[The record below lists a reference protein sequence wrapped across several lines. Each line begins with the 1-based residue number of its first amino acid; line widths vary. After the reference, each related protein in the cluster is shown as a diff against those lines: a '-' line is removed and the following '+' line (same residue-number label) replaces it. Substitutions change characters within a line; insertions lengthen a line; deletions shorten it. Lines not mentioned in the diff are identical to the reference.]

1 MKLYYSPNLNPRVA
15 VAVAQYLQAPVEYV
29 SASPRA
35 PGNTEAFRAINPNAL
50 VPVLVDGERRIW
62 ETDAIACYLSR
73 ATGSDFWRTGED
85 APEMIMWVSWAA
97 NHFNAAGGALYFEK
111 LIRPKYMGQPG
122 IPAVIEEGL
131 RDFRT
136 HAVVLEGELRG
147 RKWLLGDRVSY
158 ADFRVGTAMPFAAGA
173 GLPLE
178 EFPNISRWSRQLDAI
193 DAWRE
198 PFAGLAEAG

>member
-15 VAVAQYLQAPVEYV
+15 VAVARYLDSPVEYV
-29 SASPRA
+29 PASPRA

-62 ETDAIACYLSR
+62 EADAIACHLSR
-73 ATGSDFWRTGED
+73 VAESDFWRTGDD
-85 APEMIMWVSWAA
+85 APEMIMWMSWAA

-122 IPAVIEEGL
+122 VASVIEEAM

-136 HAVVLEGELRG
+136 HAAVLEGELKVRE
-147 RKWLLGDRVSY
+147 WLVGDRVSY
-158 ADFRVGTAMPFAAGA
+158 ADFRVGTAMPFAKGA
-173 GLPLE
+173 ELPLD
-178 EFPNISRWSRQLDAI
+178 EFPNIARWAARLDEI

-198 PFAGLAEAG
+198 PFVGLE